1 MDNLTRVRQVRR
13 EAVKIQRR
21 IWLVQLAFWPAF
33 VLTLVLIVVVGVQ
46 WLQHRRRALAAPAVP
61 ARPPAN
67 DAQAS

>member
-21 IWLVQLAFWPAF
+21 IWLVQLAFWPAV
-33 VLTLVLIVVVGVQ
+33 VLTVVLIVVVGVQ
-46 WLQHRRRALAAPAVP
+46 WLQHRRRALAAPAAP
-61 ARPPAN
+61 AGPPAN